1 MKRKEITHIISS
13 ERDSIVKVAILFIV
27 GACAVFFLRD
37 RSTDNSVAETS
48 DTIKATSS
56 YSKDKSYAVEPKA
69 VHLQSFD
76 PNTADSTLLLGLGLA
91 PWQVRSIYKYRASG
105 GVYTCPEDFARLY
118 GLSVKKYR
126 ELLPYIRIGDDY
138 RSASEVYG
146 KANHSGGY
154 RSSGDSHLSAS
165 SASQHDGANPS
176 NGNSP
181 YPQKLKAGQMLKIN
195 NADTLALRTI
205 PGIGPYFARKIVR
218 YREQLGGFVSK
229 NQLLEIAD
237 FPESALPYIEIS
249 SAEASAIR
257 RLNINKAS
265 AEQLRSHPYITFSMA
280 KQITEYRRLRG
291 NIKNLDDLK
300 LLPLFTPE
308 TIQKLRPYIEY

>member
-48 DTIKATSS
+48 DIIKTNPS

-69 VHLQSFD
+69 VHLQPFD

-126 ELLPYIRIGDDY
+126 ELLPYISIGDDY
-138 RSASEVYG
+138 RSAADVYG
-146 KANHSGGY
+146 
-154 RSSGDSHLSAS
+154 RSHHAYDSHSAS
-165 SASQHDGANPS
+165 SSPSQVGEGTASSANS
-176 NGNSP
+176 NTA
-181 YPQKLKAGQMLKIN
+181 YTQKLKAGQMLKIN